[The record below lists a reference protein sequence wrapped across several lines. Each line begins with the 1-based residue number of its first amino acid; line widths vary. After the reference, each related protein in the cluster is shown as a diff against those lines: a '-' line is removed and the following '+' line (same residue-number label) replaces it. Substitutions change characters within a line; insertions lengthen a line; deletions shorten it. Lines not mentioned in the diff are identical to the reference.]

1 MLQICSKPIIKWTS
15 NQIRVCQTKK
25 YICFCLMHLGLLFYW
40 LLNLPIFNP
49 LQTSEVSCFQWTFH
63 GFGACIQQWSYT
75 KMLVMLGNAFY
86 PTIFI
91 KTNILRNQKQLN
103 LKFNQG
109 CLMQKKKFTLIKIT
123 FCGYIKHD
131 LLVCSDWM
139 FVGVAKLW
147 YHYLRR
153 ISPESI
159 L

>member
-1 MLQICSKPIIKWTS
+1 
-15 NQIRVCQTKK
+15 
-25 YICFCLMHLGLLFYW
+25 
-40 LLNLPIFNP
+40 
-49 LQTSEVSCFQWTFH
+49 
-63 GFGACIQQWSYT
+63 
-75 KMLVMLGNAFY
+75 MLVMLGNAFY

-139 FVGVAKLW
+139 FVGQLVWLAGWKVSWLAGW
-147 YHYLRR
+147 LVGWLAGWLVGWLAGWLVGWLAGWLVGWLVGL
-153 ISPESI
+153 IK
-159 L
+159 